1 MMASVAER
9 IRRFNQGRDP
19 ERLRRKY
26 QAMRQ
31 SPFIFLRGTCHLFAA
46 DWPHSAAL
54 NAAPLAWI
62 CGDLHFENLGAFK
75 GDNRL
80 EYFDLN
86 DFDDAI
92 LGPCTWDVA
101 RFLTSLL
108 VGTRSL
114 GLQRRQARDLC
125 RQFLTA
131 YAAALA
137 DGKARWVERETATGM
152 VKDLLTGL
160 QSRKRKQLLK
170 RRTLLHGGRR
180 RTRVDGVYALPAST
194 ADRRKI
200 TAFMEG
206 FAARQPRPEF
216 FKVLDT
222 ARRIAG
228 TGSLGVERY
237 AILVEGKGS
246 PQRNFLI
253 DLKSALPSAWQP
265 YLRVAQPAWRTEA
278 ERVVAVQHRAQAAS
292 PALLQAVDIGPTSFV
307 LRELQPR
314 EDRLSLG
321 HWQGK
326 WRRLETVMTTMGEI
340 VAWAQLRGSGRQGAA
355 VADAFIDFAR
365 QQKWQRP
372 LLDYA
377 ESYSRR
383 VEGDWRSF
391 CEAFDAGF
399 FG

>member
-1 MMASVAER
+1 MSVAER

-26 QAMRQ
+26 EAMRQ
-31 SPFIFLRGTCHLFAA
+31 SPFVFLRGTCHLFAE
-46 DWPHSAAL
+46 DWPRSGAL
-54 NAAPLAWI
+54 NAAPLAWL

-108 VGTRSL
+108 VGTRGL
-114 GLQRRQARDLC
+114 GLQRRQVVALART
-125 RQFLTA
+125 FLAA
-131 YAAALA
+131 YAGALGG
-137 DGKARWVERETATGM
+137 GKARWVERETARGM
-152 VKDLLTGL
+152 VKDLLAGV

-170 RRTLLHGGRR
+170 KRTVLQGGRR
-180 RTRVDGVYALPAST
+180 RLRVDGMYALPASA
-194 ADRRKI
+194 ADRR
-200 TAFMEG
+200 TVVAFMG
-206 FAARQPRPEF
+206 AFAARQSQPEF
-216 FKVLDT
+216 FNVLDV

-237 AILVEGKGS
+237 VILVEGKGS
-246 PQRNFLI
+246 PHRNYLI

-265 YLRVAQPAWRTEA
+265 YLRVAQPLWRTEA
-278 ERVVAVQHRAQAAS
+278 ERVVAAQERAQAAS

-314 EDRLSLG
+314 EDRLSLA

-326 WRRLETVMTTMGEI
+326 LRRLETVMTTMGEI

-355 VADAFIDFAR
+355 VADAFIEFAR
-365 QQKWQRP
+365 QQKWQRTV
-372 LLDYA
+372 LDYA
-377 ESYSRR
+377 ESYAHQ
-383 VEGDWRSF
+383 VEGDWRNF
-391 CEAFDAGF
+391 CEAFDAGSLA
-399 FG
+399 G

>member
-1 MMASVAER
+1 
-9 IRRFNQGRDP
+9 
-19 ERLRRKY
+19 
-26 QAMRQ
+26 
-31 SPFIFLRGTCHLFAA
+31 
-46 DWPHSAAL
+46 
-54 NAAPLAWI
+54 
-62 CGDLHFENLGAFK
+62 
-75 GDNRL
+75 
-80 EYFDLN
+80 
-86 DFDDAI
+86 
-92 LGPCTWDVA
+92 
-101 RFLTSLL
+101 
-108 VGTRSL
+108 
-114 GLQRRQARDLC
+114 
-125 RQFLTA
+125 
-131 YAAALA
+131 
-137 DGKARWVERETATGM
+137 
-152 VKDLLTGL
+152 
-160 QSRKRKQLLK
+160 
-170 RRTLLHGGRR
+170 
-180 RTRVDGVYALPAST
+180 
-194 ADRRKI
+194 
-200 TAFMEG
+200 
-206 FAARQPRPEF
+206 
-216 FKVLDT
+216 
-222 ARRIAG
+222 
-228 TGSLGVERY
+228 
-237 AILVEGKGS
+237 
-246 PQRNFLI
+246 
-253 DLKSALPSAWQP
+253 WQP